1 MDILNQTQ
9 IPNYPKEKYEK
20 VLDTIKNEYNQAS
33 KDRKE
38 TMKEDLKESFNEL
51 KEKFEDFKQS
61 AIDDLELTAHALGT
75 KKMLRQQKSFKD
87 KAMAM
92 DVFEDYCAAL
102 FYHTFETC
110 DPSNKPSHVDTIDTI
125 IDKIDKISWNI
136 FKQSY
141 VSVQGKVPTKFDQ
154 KMVIISDTE
163 FDEPVKT
170 LLEWKSVLINLKD
183 YFPASITE
191 NVARFR
197 ISSIEVY
204 PLSDSEDEW
213 ILQSSDSQT
222 STEEVMIGIGFPTE
236 FTDKAPDGNKYTFQ
250 TSFPHY
256 CRTAYIKKHKGK
268 ICQKY

>member
-1 MDILNQTQ
+1 M
-9 IPNYPKEKYEK
+9 
-20 VLDTIKNEYNQAS
+20 
-33 KDRKE
+33 
-38 TMKEDLKESFNEL
+38 

-61 AIDDLELTAHALGT
+61 AIDDIDDTANALHRKISLSET
-75 KKMLRQQKSFKD
+75 KSIEDKS
-87 KAMAM
+87 MAM
-92 DVFEDYCAAL
+92 SVFEDYCAAL

-268 ICQKY
+268 ICQKYKVEMYYFFSSGADEVWSTTQISKAAVFLFFRSYGNGRMGF